1 MVNSITTAIHLVVA
15 YYFIIYFEFG
25 IYGAFISSGITY
37 LLNLLIVTFNCYR
50 NPLLKES
57 FFFPN
62 KECFEDMGSY
72 IKIGFQLAIQI
83 ALGFWV
89 MEIEIF
95 LASFIDVAS
104 NAAMVILL
112 NT

>member
-1 MVNSITTAIHLVVA
+1 
-15 YYFIIYFEFG
+15 
-25 IYGAFISSGITY
+25 
-37 LLNLLIVTFNCYR
+37 
-50 NPLLKES
+50 
-57 FFFPN
+57 
-62 KECFEDMGSY
+62 MGSY

-112 NT
+112 NTQFVIFMFPYCIMIAATIFVGKSMG